1 MPENLLSVKSG
12 IDHLIDETQKQ
23 IDDIS
28 DTITQMS
35 QMASTINDFVVN
47 VLEKVNGNNDT
58 LATNQMLA
66 SSLIE
71 IRNYAVNKPTQ
82 FKNDIVNLNNKIS
95 AYEQCQILIDDAI
108 SNASEKKTER
118 SPRVRKPRKAGTRP
132 ERLKKLR
139 TEGIDNKNEKLA

>member
-1 MPENLLSVKSG
+1 MPDNLLSVKSG

-28 DTITQMS
+28 DTTGQL
-35 QMASTINDFVVN
+35 AKVAGTINDFVVN

-66 SSLIE
+66 SSLVE
-71 IRNYAVNKPTQ
+71 IRNYVLNKPAE
-82 FKNDIVNLNNKIS
+82 FKNDLVNLNNKIS
-95 AYEQCQILIDDAI
+95 AYEQCNILIDDAI
-108 SNASEKKTER
+108 INAGEKKTEPAR
-118 SPRVRKPRKAGTRP
+118 RVRRPRKTGTRP

-139 TEGIDNKNEKLA
+139 TQGIDNKNEKTV